1 MIRIHPASRDP
12 QTLLDPENW
21 RSAAWN
27 GAPIRDCRGCIDCC
41 DDDWH
46 RSEPDWRRCYGEH
59 LVEDVRH
66 GVSVCR
72 DEEALIDYLAHTGA
86 DFTDTVLAEQ
96 EGEYADEEG
105 HDAELGELLILA
117 SRIVSVRPVD
127 DEFIEAAA
135 ARRDELDGELGDDED
150 EDEDEEE
157 VLTAAEAAEEAGV
170 SFATVRRWCRT
181 GLVYA
186 TKQAGRSLVDADSL
200 RIYVAWRDR
209 DEVFM

>member
-21 RSAAWN
+21 RSSAWN

-46 RSEPDWRRCYGEH
+46 RGEPEWRRCYGEH

-72 DEEALIDYLAHTGA
+72 DEEALINYLAHTGA
-86 DFTDTVLAEQ
+86 DFTDTVLVEL

-105 HDAELGELLILA
+105 HDAELGEILIFP
-117 SRIVSVRPVD
+117 SRIVSVRPAD
-127 DEFIEAAA
+127 DEFIEAVA
-135 ARRDELDGELGDDED
+135 ARRDELDGERGDVEDDE
-150 EDEDEEE
+150 EDEEE

-170 SFATVRRWCRT
+170 SVSTVRRWCRT

-186 TKQAGRSLVDADSL
+186 TKQAGRWLVDADSL

-209 DEVFM
+209 D